1 MIVRRNFRSF
11 ISGFA
16 YAAKGLLEA
25 IKSQFSI
32 RFHFVA
38 TIIVI
43 ALSLYYHLNPT
54 EWCFILLSISIVWTS
69 ELLNTAL
76 EYLTDFVS
84 PEYNYLAGKV
94 KDIASGAVLIAALI
108 SACVGL
114 IIFVPK
120 ICS

>member
-11 ISGFA
+11 MSGFV
-16 YAAKGLLEA
+16 YAAKGLIEA
-25 IKSQFSI
+25 VRSQFSI

-43 ALSLYYHLNPT
+43 ALSFYYNLSVT
-54 EWCFILLSISIVWTS
+54 EWCFILLSIALVWTT

-94 KDIASGAVLIAALI
+94 KDIAAGAVLMTAIL

-114 IIFVPK
+114 IIFIPK
-120 ICS
+120 IF

>member
-16 YAAKGLLEA
+16 YAAKGLVEA

-38 TIIVI
+38 SILVVG
-43 ALSLYYHLNPT
+43 LSFYYKLSGF
-54 EWCFILLSISIVWTS
+54 EWCLILLSISIVWTT

-94 KDIASGAVLIAALI
+94 KDIAAGAVLVAAFL

-114 IIFVPK
+114 IIFIPK
-120 ICS
+120 MI

>member
-11 ISGFA
+11 LSGFV
-16 YAAKGLLEA
+16 YAAKGLTEA
-25 IKSQFSI
+25 IKSQFTI

-38 TIIVI
+38 TVIVI
-43 ALSLYYHLNPT
+43 ALSFYYHLTPT
-54 EWCFILLSISIVWTS
+54 EWCLILLSISLVWTV

-94 KDIASGAVLIAALI
+94 KDIASGAVLVAAVL

-114 IIFVPK
+114 IIFIPR
-120 ICS
+120 IF